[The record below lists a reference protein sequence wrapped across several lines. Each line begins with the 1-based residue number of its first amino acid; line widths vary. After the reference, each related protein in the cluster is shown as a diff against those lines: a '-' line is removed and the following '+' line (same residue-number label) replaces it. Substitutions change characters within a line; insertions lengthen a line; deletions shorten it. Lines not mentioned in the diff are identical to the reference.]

1 MTTTT
6 GSPAWPTRIAIGL
19 CLLAAMIEGFD
30 IASMGV
36 AAPTMMPSLGLSKP
50 EAGWAFSASLLGLM
64 FGAAF
69 AGTLSDR
76 IGRKPVLL
84 ASVTV
89 FGLFTLGTAMAHGYA
104 PLLIVRFLTGL
115 GLGGA
120 MPMLIAMA
128 SELASPKRKTFVVS
142 SITAGLPMGGAL
154 VGLLAR
160 TDLAAADWRL
170 IFLVGGALPLMLV
183 IALWVWLPETGTRPQ
198 APARGA
204 GVAALFGKGR
214 LGTTMSLWVSYAA
227 IALVLHLFLNWLPSL
242 MVARGVEGKAAAG
255 ISTLFN
261 LGGAAGGVLVGL
273 TIDRLGARWPLAA
286 AVAGLVAVLFALAAP
301 GAGLPVTAAL
311 AFGAGF
317 LIMATQFGL
326 YGVGPQYY
334 ALPVRGTGVG
344 AAIAAG
350 RFGSVLGPVLAGQL
364 LGGGASAGQV
374 VLSTVPIVLL
384 AGAAAMA
391 LTVVGKRAE
400 GTE

>member
-1 MTTTT
+1 MTTARLT
-6 GSPAWPTRIAIGL
+6 GRPAPIAIGL
-19 CLLAAMIEGFD
+19 CLLAAMLEGFD

-36 AAPTMMPSLGLSKP
+36 AAPKMMPALGLSKP
-50 EAGWAFSASLLGLM
+50 EAGWAFSASLFGLL
-64 FGAAF
+64 FGAAL
-69 AGTLSDR
+69 AGPLSDR

-84 ASVTV
+84 TAVTV
-89 FGLFTLGTAMAHGYA
+89 FGLFSLGTALAHSYE
-104 PLLIVRFLTGL
+104 PLLAVRFLTGL

-128 SELASPKRKTFVVS
+128 SELASEKRRTLVVS
-142 SITAGLPMGGAL
+142 SVTAGMPMGGAL

-160 TDLAAADWRL
+160 TELAAADWRV
-170 IFLVGGALPLMLV
+170 IFLVGGAAPLLLAL
-183 IALWVWLPETGTRPQ
+183 ALWVWLPETGTKRTAAEP
-198 APARGA
+198 GA

-214 LGTTMSLWVSYAA
+214 LGTTLSLWLSYAA

-242 MVARGVEGKAAAG
+242 LVARGVEGRAAAG

-261 LGGAAGGVLVGL
+261 LGGVAGGVLVGL

-301 GAGLPVTAAL
+301 GAGLPATGAL

-326 YGVGPQYY
+326 YGVGPGYY
-334 ALPVRGTGVG
+334 APAVRGTGVG

-350 RFGSVLGPVLAGQL
+350 RFGSALGPVLAGQL
-364 LGGGASAGQV
+364 LGSGASPGQV

-384 AGAAAMA
+384 AGAAAML
-391 LTVVGKRAE
+391 LTVVGRKAE
-400 GTE
+400 S

>member
-1 MTTTT
+1 MTTTRLT
-6 GSPAWPTRIAIGL
+6 GGSALPAIGL
-19 CLLAAMIEGFD
+19 CLLAAMLEGFD

-36 AAPTMMPSLGLSKP
+36 AAPKMIPALGLSKP

-64 FGAAF
+64 IGAAV
-69 AGTLSDR
+69 AGPLADR
-76 IGRKPVLL
+76 VGRKPVLL
-84 ASVTV
+84 TAVTL
-89 FGLFTLGTAMAHGYA
+89 FGLFSLGTAMTPAYE
-104 PLLIVRFLTGL
+104 PLLAVRFLTGL

-128 SELASPKRKTFVVS
+128 SELASEGRRTVVVS
-142 SITAGLPMGGAL
+142 TVTAGMPLGGAL

-160 TDLAAADWRL
+160 TDLAAADWRV
-170 IFLVGGALPLMLV
+170 IFLVGGAAPLLLAL
-183 IALWVWLPETGTRPQ
+183 ALWAGLPETGVRAQ
-198 APARGA
+198 APQKGA
-204 GVAALFGKGR
+204 SLAALFGKGR
-214 LGTTMSLWVSYAA
+214 LGTTLSLWVSYAA

-242 MVARGVEGKAAAG
+242 LVARGVEGRAAAG

-286 AVAGLVAVLFALAAP
+286 AVAGLVAVLLALAAP
-301 GAGLPVTAAL
+301 GAGLPATAAL

-326 YGVGPQYY
+326 YGIGPGYY
-334 ALPVRGTGVG
+334 SPAVRGTGVG

-350 RFGSVLGPVLAGQL
+350 RFGSALGPVLAGQL
-364 LGGGASAGQV
+364 LGGGASPGQV

-391 LTVVGKRAE
+391 VTVVGRRAE
-400 GTE
+400 

>member
-1 MTTTT
+1 MTTATR
-6 GSPAWPTRIAIGL
+6 SPAWQINIAIGL

-36 AAPTMMPSLGLSKP
+36 AAPKMMPALGLSKP
-50 EAGWAFSASLLGLM
+50 EAGWAFSASLFGLL
-64 FGAAF
+64 FGAAL
-69 AGTLSDR
+69 AGPLSDR

-89 FGLFTLGTAMAHGYA
+89 FGLFSLGTAMVHDYA

-128 SELASPKRKTFVVS
+128 SELASPKRRTFIVS

-170 IFLVGGALPLMLV
+170 IFLVGGALPLVLV
-183 IALWVWLPETGTRPQ
+183 IALWVWLPETATRAE
-198 APARGA
+198 APVKGA
-204 GVAALFGKGR
+204 AVDALFGKGR
-214 LGTTMSLWVSYAA
+214 LGATMSLWVSYAA

-242 MVARGVEGKAAAG
+242 LVARGVEGKAAAG

-286 AVAGLVAVLFALAAP
+286 AVTGLVAVLFALAAP
-301 GAGLPVTAAL
+301 GAGLPVTAVL

-334 ALPVRGTGVG
+334 APAVRGTGVG

-350 RFGSVLGPVLAGQL
+350 RFGSALGPLLAGQL

-384 AGAAAMA
+384 AGAAAML
-391 LTVVGKRAE
+391 LTVVGRRAE
-400 GTE
+400 PQ

>member
-1 MTTTT
+1 MT
-6 GSPAWPTRIAIGL
+6 SPSQTAGRPVLIAIGL
-19 CLLAAMIEGFD
+19 CLLAAMLEGFD

-36 AAPTMMPSLGLSKP
+36 AAPKMMPALGLSKP
-50 EAGWAFSASLLGLM
+50 EAGWAFSASLFGLL

-69 AGTLSDR
+69 AGPLSDR
-76 IGRKPVLL
+76 VGRKPVLL
-84 ASVTV
+84 TAVTV
-89 FGLFTLGTAMAHGYA
+89 FGLFSLGTALVQGYQ
-104 PLLIVRFLTGL
+104 PLLAVRFLTGL

-128 SELASPKRKTFVVS
+128 SELASEKRRTVVVS
-142 SITAGLPMGGAL
+142 SITAGMPLGGAL

-160 TDLAAADWRL
+160 TDLAAANWRV
-170 IFLVGGALPLMLV
+170 IFMVGGALPLVLV
-183 IALWVWLPETGTRPQ
+183 LALWLWLPETGSKSAVA
-198 APARGA
+198 APAA
-204 GVAALFGKGR
+204 GTAALFGKGR
-214 LGTTMSLWVSYAA
+214 LGTTLSLWVSYAA

-242 MVARGVEGKAAAG
+242 LIARGVEGKTAAG

-261 LGGAAGGVLVGL
+261 LGGVAGGVLMGL
-273 TIDRLGARWPLAA
+273 TIDRLGPRWPLAA

-301 GAGLPVTAAL
+301 GAGLPATAGL

-326 YGVGPQYY
+326 YGMGPGYY
-334 ALPVRGTGVG
+334 APAVRGTGVG

-350 RFGSVLGPVLAGQL
+350 RFGSALGPVLAGQL

-384 AGAAAMA
+384 AGISAML
-391 LTVVGKRAE
+391 LTVVGKKA
-400 GTE
+400 GTQ

>member
-1 MTTTT
+1 MTTATR
-6 GSPAWPTRIAIGL
+6 SPAWQINVAIGL

-36 AAPTMMPSLGLSKP
+36 AAPKMMPALGLSKP
-50 EAGWAFSASLLGLM
+50 EAGWAFSASLFGLL
-64 FGAAF
+64 FGAAL
-69 AGTLSDR
+69 AGPLSDR

-89 FGLFTLGTAMAHGYA
+89 FGLFSLGTAMVHDYA

-128 SELASPKRKTFVVS
+128 SELASPKRRTFIVS

-170 IFLVGGALPLMLV
+170 IFLVGGALPLVLV
-183 IALWVWLPETGTRPQ
+183 IALWVWLPETATRAE
-198 APARGA
+198 APVKGA
-204 GVAALFGKGR
+204 AVDALFGKGR
-214 LGTTMSLWVSYAA
+214 LGATMSLWVSYAA

-242 MVARGVEGKAAAG
+242 LVARGVEGKAAAG

-273 TIDRLGARWPLAA
+273 TIDRLGARWPLAS

-301 GAGLPVTAAL
+301 GAGLPVTAGL

-326 YGVGPQYY
+326 YGIGPQYY
-334 ALPVRGTGVG
+334 APVVRGTGVG

-350 RFGSVLGPVLAGQL
+350 RFGSALGPLLAGQL

-384 AGAAAMA
+384 AGAAAML
-391 LTVVGKRAE
+391 LTVVGRRAE
-400 GTE
+400 PQ

>member
-1 MTTTT
+1 MTATTQ
-6 GSPAWPTRIAIGL
+6 PAGRPARIAIGL
-19 CLLAAMIEGFD
+19 CLLAAMLEGFD

-36 AAPTMMPSLGLSKP
+36 AAPKMMPALGLTKP
-50 EAGWAFSASLLGLM
+50 EAGWAFSASLLGLL

-69 AGTLSDR
+69 AGPLSDR

-84 ASVTV
+84 TAVMV
-89 FGLFTLGTAMAHGYA
+89 FGLFTLGTAMAGGYEA
-104 PLLIVRFLTGL
+104 LLVVRFLTGL

-128 SELASPKRKTFVVS
+128 SELASEKRRTVVVS
-142 SITAGLPMGGAL
+142 SITAGMPLGGAL

-160 TDLAAADWRL
+160 TDMAAADWRV
-170 IFLVGGALPLMLV
+170 IFIVGGAAPLLL
-183 IALWVWLPETGTRPQ
+183 IAALWFWLPETGTRASKA
-198 APARGA
+198 APSA
-204 GVAALFGKGR
+204 GVTALFGPGR
-214 LGTTMSLWVSYAA
+214 LGTTLSLWVSYAA

-242 MVARGVEGKAAAG
+242 LVANGVEGKAAAG

-261 LGGAAGGVLVGL
+261 LGGVAGGVLVGL
-273 TIDRLGARWPLAA
+273 TIDRMGARWPLAA
-286 AVAGLVAVLFALAAP
+286 VVAGLIAVLFALAAP

-317 LIMATQFGL
+317 LIMAAQFGL
-326 YGVGPQYY
+326 YGIGPHYY
-334 ALPVRGTGVG
+334 APAVRGTGVG

-350 RFGSVLGPVLAGQL
+350 RFGSALGPVLAGQL

-384 AGAAAMA
+384 AGVAAMA

-400 GTE
+400 T

>member
-1 MTTTT
+1 MTTTRLT
-6 GSPAWPTRIAIGL
+6 GGSALPAIGL
-19 CLLAAMIEGFD
+19 CLLAAMLEGFD

-36 AAPTMMPSLGLSKP
+36 AAPKMIPALGLSKP

-64 FGAAF
+64 IGAAV
-69 AGTLSDR
+69 AGPLADR
-76 IGRKPVLL
+76 VGRKPVLL
-84 ASVTV
+84 AAVTL
-89 FGLFTLGTAMAHGYA
+89 FGLFSLGTAMTHAYE
-104 PLLIVRFLTGL
+104 PLLAVRFLTGL

-128 SELASPKRKTFVVS
+128 SELASEGRRTMVVS
-142 SITAGLPMGGAL
+142 TVTAGMPLGGAL

-160 TDLAAADWRL
+160 TDLAAADWRV
-170 IFLVGGALPLMLV
+170 IFLVGGAAPLLLAL
-183 IALWVWLPETGTRPQ
+183 ALWAGLPETGVRAQ

-204 GVAALFGKGR
+204 SLAALFGKGR
-214 LGTTMSLWVSYAA
+214 LGTTLSLWVSYAA

-242 MVARGVEGKAAAG
+242 LVARGVEGKAAAG

-286 AVAGLVAVLFALAAP
+286 AVAGLVAVLLALAAP
-301 GAGLPVTAAL
+301 GAGLPATAAL

-326 YGVGPQYY
+326 YGIGPGYY
-334 ALPVRGTGVG
+334 SPAVRGTGVG

-350 RFGSVLGPVLAGQL
+350 RFGSALGPVLAGQL

-384 AGAAAMA
+384 AGVMAMA
-391 LTVVGKRAE
+391 VTVVGRRAE
-400 GTE
+400 

>member
-1 MTTTT
+1 MTTATR
-6 GSPAWPTRIAIGL
+6 SPAWQINVAIGL

-36 AAPTMMPSLGLSKP
+36 AAPKMMPALGLSKP
-50 EAGWAFSASLLGLM
+50 EAGWAFSASLFGLL
-64 FGAAF
+64 FGAAL
-69 AGTLSDR
+69 AGPLSDR

-89 FGLFTLGTAMAHGYA
+89 FGLFSLGTAMVHDYA

-128 SELASPKRKTFVVS
+128 SELASPKRRTFIVS

-170 IFLVGGALPLMLV
+170 IFLVGGALPLVLV
-183 IALWVWLPETGTRPQ
+183 IALWVWLPETATRAE
-198 APARGA
+198 APVKGA
-204 GVAALFGKGR
+204 AVDALFGKGR
-214 LGTTMSLWVSYAA
+214 LGATMSLWVSYAA

-242 MVARGVEGKAAAG
+242 LVARGVEGKAAAG

-273 TIDRLGARWPLAA
+273 TIDRLGARWPLAS

-301 GAGLPVTAAL
+301 GAGLPVTAGL

-326 YGVGPQYY
+326 YGIGPQYY
-334 ALPVRGTGVG
+334 APVVRGTGVG
-344 AAIAAG
+344 AAIAVG
-350 RFGSVLGPVLAGQL
+350 RFGSALGPLLAGQL

-384 AGAAAMA
+384 AGAAAML
-391 LTVVGKRAE
+391 LTVVGRRAE
-400 GTE
+400 PQ

>member
-1 MTTTT
+1 MTTTRLT
-6 GSPAWPTRIAIGL
+6 GRPALIAIGL
-19 CLLAAMIEGFD
+19 CLLAAMLEGFD

-36 AAPTMMPSLGLSKP
+36 AAPKMMPALGLTKP
-50 EAGWAFSASLLGLM
+50 EAGWAFSASLFGLL
-64 FGAAF
+64 FGAAL
-69 AGTLSDR
+69 AGPLSDR

-84 ASVTV
+84 TAVTL
-89 FGLFTLGTAMAHGYA
+89 FGLFSLGTAIAGGYE
-104 PLLIVRFLTGL
+104 PLLAVRFLTGL

-128 SELASPKRKTFVVS
+128 SELASETRRTVVVS
-142 SITAGLPMGGAL
+142 SITAGMPLGGAL

-160 TDLAAADWRL
+160 TDLAAADWRV
-170 IFLVGGALPLMLV
+170 IFLIGGAAPLLLV
-183 IALWVWLPETGTRPQ
+183 GALWAWLPETGVRAQ
-198 APARGA
+198 APGKGA
-204 GVAALFGKGR
+204 SLAALFGKGR
-214 LGTTMSLWVSYAA
+214 LGTTLSLWVSYAA

-242 MVARGVEGKAAAG
+242 LVARGVEGKAAAG

-286 AVAGLVAVLFALAAP
+286 AVAGLIAVLFALAAP
-301 GAGLPVTAAL
+301 GAGLPATAGL

-326 YGVGPQYY
+326 YGVGPHYY
-334 ALPVRGTGVG
+334 APAVRGTGVG

-350 RFGSVLGPVLAGQL
+350 RFGSALGPVLAGQL

-374 VLSTVPIVLL
+374 VLSTVPIVLV
-384 AGAAAMA
+384 AGVAAMA
-391 LTVVGKRAE
+391 LTVVGKRVE
-400 GTE
+400 LH